1 MKQFSITNVFLATI
15 FIGVACSNTDPI
27 TNGQP
32 SVFTEIGGSISGVLE
47 FRNSPFHVIESLLV
61 EADCTLTIEPKVR
74 LLFSDSTMLLV
85 EGGLICAGD
94 SGRATEFTA
103 FENQWWGIKFVNSNF
118 VSKMRFCK
126 IEKVKLQTKNSLKT
140 CAIEVINSQLTLQN
154 SVIRN
159 NSSIVGGGLY
169 AEGSQVTITNNIFRN
184 NSAENFGGALLC
196 SGSQSDI
203 INNTFYEN
211 RSSNFGGGL
220 VLINPLLADVQN
232 NIFLQ
237 NSNLT
242 GDPRISLLPNSATGL
257 VEQFNFLDP
266 GAFSPFVSSQDL
278 HLRAGSVAID
288 AGNPASQFNDFDGT
302 RNDQGAYG
310 GPLGKW

>member
-1 MKQFSITNVFLATI
+1 MKQYSITNI
-15 FIGVACSNTDPI
+15 FFTAILTVVACSNTDQI
-27 TNGQP
+27 TNNQP

-47 FRNSPFHVIESLLV
+47 FRNSPFHVTESLII
-61 EADCTLTIEPKVR
+61 EAESILTIEPKVR
-74 LLFSDSTMLLV
+74 ILFNDSTMLLV
-85 EGGLICAGD
+85 EGGLICEGD

-103 FENQWWGIKFVNSNF
+103 FENQWWGIKFSNSNF
-118 VSKMRFCK
+118 ASRMRFCK
-126 IEKVKLQTKNSLKT
+126 IEKVKLQTQNSLTT
-140 CAIEVINSQLTLQN
+140 CAIEVVNSQLTLQN
-154 SVIRN
+154 SVIQN

-169 AEGSQVTITNNIFRN
+169 SEGSQATITNNIFRN
-184 NSAENFGGALLC
+184 NFAENFGGALLC

-211 RSSNFGGGL
+211 RSFNFGGGV
-220 VLINPLLADVQN
+220 VLINPLFANVQN
-232 NIFLQ
+232 NIFFQ

-257 VEQFNFLDP
+257 IEQFNFLDP

-278 HLRAGSVAID
+278 HLRTGSLPID

-310 GPLGKW
+310 GPLGNW